1 MECKSSPKPNRHSF
15 EDKHLVDPKDD
26 ICSSG
31 QSPLLGHG
39 TRTKETVND
48 TLVHRYTYVGVN
60 HEPVGG
66 LHRQLSTEDN
76 ATSCSKPDT
85 VLKVDYLN
93 KSSVDPAAGRTKTD
107 AVAANTE
114 VTTSEFTKQIDSS
127 NEDVPHDRRRKRC
140 RQRRLKY
147 ILVVNSPSPK
157 ILFKYHSNTIDF

>member
-15 EDKHLVDPKDD
+15 QDRHLVDAHPKYD
-26 ICSSG
+26 IYSSG

-39 TRTKETVND
+39 NRTKETVND
-48 TLVHRYTYVGVN
+48 TLVHRYTPIGVTR
-60 HEPVGG
+60 ELVGG

-76 ATSCSKPDT
+76 ATSLPKPDT

-93 KSSVDPAAGRTKTD
+93 KSSVDPAAGRTKTV

-127 NEDVPHDRRRKRC
+127 NEDVPHDRRRKVSAM
-140 RQRRLKY
+140 Y
-147 ILVVNSPSPK
+147 ILSGQLSLPRSP
-157 ILFKYHSNTIDF
+157 